1 MCRECDVN
9 ATYFYLGF
17 PMCILCWQEQMI
29 QGVNFMGADIVESE
43 KEKLRKS
50 YPEYNQ

>member
-1 MCRECDVN
+1 
-9 ATYFYLGF
+9 
-17 PMCILCWQEQMI
+17 MI

-50 YPEYNQ
+50 YPEYNE